1 MIKSGYL
8 ESIYYRDG
16 LIHKTSELEDSIR
29 KLLTENHG
37 VGILGGTYDDGFPL
51 CMVSELTVQ
60 MLGYVSDKDFEEAT
74 GGKMSALIKGHL
86 SAADFEDLDGDCEVS
101 LYSKSGELWV
111 RLVKRDFD
119 IDGEKMWIASVCD
132 TDALYKKSQQ
142 EIADKKE
149 IEKAYETL
157 SERTEELEQALYE
170 AQINNEIIS
179 AISKTYWL
187 IYRINLQSG
196 VFEEVSTNGEVHK
209 FTGDRG
215 FVSERFP
222 SACKNMISDEFQ
234 EELQAFL
241 NIETLPE
248 RLAERDEVSCEYQ
261 TRRGNWHVGRFIVQQ
276 RDENGHATK
285 VLYAIQGIN
294 ERKKQELEYE
304 EKIKR
309 LAEEARLANLSKT
322 EFLRRMSHDIRTPIN
337 GIRGMIKIANRYND
351 PQKQLE
357 CRQKIWEA
365 SGYLLSLV
373 NNVLDMNKLESGKIV
388 LDRKPFD
395 LEMLLEELDTVA
407 EMQAIDRGVKYTVA
421 KEKKK
426 IENKYFIGSPSY
438 LKQILMNIAGNAIKY
453 NKYGG
458 TVTVWTEETFSTDKI
473 SNVRFVCEDTGIG
486 MSEEFQKHAFEPFS
500 QEGKETARTNY
511 AGTGLGLPIVKSLV
525 EVMGGTLEFT
535 SEENV
540 GTKFSVTLPLEKS
553 EIALEAPENEETADL
568 HGKKVL
574 VVEDNRINL
583 EITEFLLGE
592 CRAEVVSAKNGK
604 EAVEIFEKSAD
615 FEFSAVLMDVMMPV
629 MNGLDATKAIR
640 KLPRADAETVPIIAM
655 SANAFTDDVE
665 RSLKAGMDEHLIKP
679 LDEKLLMK
687 TLNKYINK

>member
-86 SAADFEDLDGDCEVS
+86 SAADFEALDGDCEVS

-142 EIADKKE
+142 EIADKNE
-149 IEKAYETL
+149 LEKAYETL

-170 AQINNEIIS
+170 ARINNEIIS

-187 IYRINLQSG
+187 IYRIDLQTG
-196 VFEEVSTNGEVHK
+196 IFEEVSTNGEVHK

-234 EELQAFL
+234 EEMQAFL

-458 TVTVWTEETFSTDKI
+458 TVTVWTEEISSDGKI

-540 GTKFSVTLPLEKS
+540 GTTFSITLPFEKT
-553 EIALEAPENEETADL
+553 EAVAAPEKEELVDFC
-568 HGKKVL
+568 GKKVL

-592 CRAEVVSAKNGK
+592 CRAEVVSAENGK